1 MVGERYGGLTITVM
15 NIRVTGYSPKM
26 TQNFFHKHGIPNV
39 SLIFPEHVRKKFDP
53 LGLHILVFDYAVEN
67 QDFSQFLKK
76 ILFLILKKPIL
87 HF

>member
-53 LGLHILVFDYAVEN
+53 LGLPNRLAVY
-67 QDFSQFLKK
+67 FGFWL
-76 ILFLILKKPIL
+76 PC
-87 HF
+87 